1 MTTRFIV
8 KLGLDGLG
16 PMEIVERGR
25 AHVTAMTGSLTYP
38 TPTPALALITT
49 ACDALETA
57 EIAVTT
63 NGGRQDTLVR
73 NERLRDLKDLI
84 RELAGY
90 VQAVSQGDPE
100 KIASAAFPMRKKPE
114 PAGVLPAPGN
124 LRVRITLLAGEL
136 NTRWDAVVDRH
147 IYELQINDGDPLVE
161 DNFRTLALIGKNYF
175 TAKELTSHRA
185 YTFRVR
191 AIGAEGEGAWSDIAT
206 SKPL

>member
-8 KLGLDGLG
+8 KLGLEGLE

-25 AHVTAMTGSLTYP
+25 AHVAAMTGNPTYP
-38 TPTPALALITT
+38 TPTPALALITA
-49 ACDALETA
+49 ACDALEAA

-73 NERLRDLKDLI
+73 NERLRELKDLI

-100 KIASAAFPMRKKPE
+100 KITSAAFPMRKTPE
-114 PAGVLPAPGN
+114 PSGVLPAPGN
-124 LRVRITLLAGEL
+124 LRVRITQMAGEL
-136 NTRWDAVVDRH
+136 NTRWDGVPDRH

-161 DNFRTLALIGKNYF
+161 ANFRTLVLIGKNYF
-175 TAKELTSHRA
+175 TAKELTSHRP

-206 SKPL
+206 AKPL